1 MNRLMRFCL
10 IVIIGL
16 LMGAAGASR
25 AGAQE
30 VFRNPAMETDEAS
43 QMAYNNARK
52 LMVQGRFDAAIKEFN
67 EVARQRNGKCAEC
80 FQMIGQINLQLQNY
94 KDAAAAF
101 RQAAELKPVNEAE
114 LFNAYGVA
122 LYLQND
128 KKVFEEA
135 IRAFNRSIEL
145 SKGKVPKAYYNL
157 GYTLIKAGREE
168 EGKAALKAYLEA
180 NPSASDASA
189 VQAVIANPKLAGVNF
204 APVFKIKTRAGDEL
218 SLEKLKGKI
227 VLLDFWATWCVPCL
241 VEMPEVKKMWK
252 KYGGDKFVII
262 GVSIDDDE
270 AAFEKYVEA
279 EQLSWPQYLDTSNQ
293 MSRLYNVRSIPHTV
307 LIDHEG
313 IIRAVGLKSGS
324 LSGKI
329 GELLKT
335 LPKQETEGAS
345 SKSQ

>member
-1 MNRLMRFCL
+1 MSRLSRFWL
-10 IVIIGL
+10 IIIIAL
-16 LMGAAGASR
+16 LASAAGVNHVE
-25 AGAQE
+25 AQE
-30 VFRNPAMETDEAS
+30 VFRNPAMETDDAS
-43 QMAYNNARK
+43 QQAYNNARK
-52 LMVQGRFDAAIKEFN
+52 LMAQGNFEAAIKAFN

-94 KDAAAAF
+94 KDAAVAF

-114 LFNAYGVA
+114 LFNGYGVA

-128 KKVFEEA
+128 KKVLDEA
-135 IRAFNRSIEL
+135 INAFNRSIEV

-157 GYTLIKAGREE
+157 GHTLIKAGREE
-168 EGKAALKAYLEA
+168 EGVAALKTYLEV

-189 VQAVIANPKLAGVNF
+189 VRAIIANPKLAGVTF
-204 APVFKIKTRAGDEL
+204 APVFKVTSRTGDEL

-241 VEMPEVKKMWK
+241 VEMPNVKKMWK

-270 AAFEKYVEA
+270 KALEEYVTK
-279 EQLSWPQYLDTSNQ
+279 EQLTWPQYIDASNQ
-293 MSRLYNVRSIPHTV
+293 VSRLYNVNSIPHTV

-313 IIRAVGLKSGS
+313 IIRAVGLRGGS
-324 LSGKI
+324 LSNKI
-329 GELLKT
+329 GELLKNMQ
-335 LPKQETEGAS
+335 KQETGSES